1 MKQKTHIGYEIHT
14 LDHTIG
20 KLVLSLKSK
29 LGKDSDLTQMQGW
42 IIGYLY
48 EHTGDDI
55 FQKDIEAHFCI
66 ARSTAT
72 GILKLME
79 KKGYLIREALPD
91 DRRLKRLI
99 LTEKAESL
107 QKATIAHIGEIEK
120 MLITDI
126 SSDDLECFCRVL
138 SQVRTN
144 AETGTASFLKSEP
157 ENKI

>member
-1 MKQKTHIGYEIHT
+1 MPPRTRIGYEIHT

-20 KLVLSLKSK
+20 KLIFALKAN
-29 LGKDSDLTQMQGW
+29 LGKDSDLTRMQGW

-48 EHTGDDI
+48 EHTGEDI

-79 KKGYLIREALPD
+79 KKGYLTRESSPD

-99 LTEKAESL
+99 LTEKAAAL
-107 QKATIAHIGEIEK
+107 QKATMVHIGEMEK
-120 MLITDI
+120 MLIAGI
-126 SSDDLECFCRVL
+126 SPDDLECFCRVL
-138 SQVRTN
+138 AQIRNN
-144 AETGTASFLKSEP
+144 AESGTAAFVKSEP
-157 ENKI
+157 

>member
-1 MKQKTHIGYEIHT
+1 MKTTPHIGYEIHT

-29 LGKDSDLTQMQGW
+29 LGKDSNLTQMQGW

-48 EHTGDDI
+48 EHTGENI

-79 KKGYLIREALPD
+79 KKGYLMRETVPD

-99 LTEKAESL
+99 LTEKAASL
-107 QKATIAHIGEIEK
+107 QKATIAYFGEMEK
-120 MLITDI
+120 MLIAGI
-126 SSDDLECFCRVL
+126 SPEDLEYFCRVL
-138 SQVRTN
+138 SQIRTN
-144 AETGTASFLKSEP
+144 AETGAVSFLKNES
-157 ENKI
+157 

>member
-1 MKQKTHIGYEIHT
+1 MKPTPHIGYEIHT

-48 EHTGDDI
+48 EHTGENI

-66 ARSTAT
+66 SRSTAT

-79 KKGYLIREALPD
+79 KKGYLIRETVPD

-99 LTEKAESL
+99 LTEKAASL
-107 QKATIAHIGEIEK
+107 QKATIAYFGEMEK
-120 MLITDI
+120 MLIAGI
-126 SSDDLECFCRVL
+126 SPEDLESFCRVL
-138 SQVRTN
+138 SQIRTN
-144 AETGTASFLKSEP
+144 AETGAVSFLKNEP
-157 ENKI
+157 

>member
-1 MKQKTHIGYEIHT
+1 MKQKIHIGYEIHT

-20 KLVLSLKSK
+20 KLVLALKSK

-48 EHTGDDI
+48 EHTGENV
-55 FQKDIEAHFCI
+55 FQKDIESHFCI

-79 KKGYLIREALPD
+79 KKGYLIRESLPD

-99 LTEKAESL
+99 LTEKAAVL

-120 MLITDI
+120 MLIAGI
-126 SSDDLECFCRVL
+126 SPDDLECFCRVL
-138 SQVRTN
+138 SQIRNN
-144 AETGTASFLKSEP
+144 AESGTTSFLKNEP
-157 ENKI
+157 